1 MVGRVLLLSAA
12 VVVAGLGALLVYFY
26 AQQADE
32 RAIAELE
39 PVTVLVANRQVP
51 AGTSVAEAESGGSFE
66 QIDRPAAAVPDGAL
80 ADTSQ
85 NADDVLLTDLY
96 PGEVV
101 LGQKLGDPGGQE
113 GLGLQIPEGLIAASF
128 TFGDPNR
135 VADFIAP
142 GSDVAVFLTTRTDT
156 GAQATDPVTGGVTD
170 TGAAETT
177 RLLLPEVPVI
187 AVGTTTTGTQ
197 TQTTPDGRQQTTE
210 VNGALLTLGLSQ
222 EQLERLVLAQS
233 LGELYLGL
241 LTDTSV
247 ITPGTGVTLD
257 SLFQEGAP

>member
-1 MVGRVLLLSAA
+1 MVGRVLLLIAA
-12 VVVAGLGALLVYFY
+12 VVVAGLGALLVYQY
-26 AQQADE
+26 AQRADE
-32 RAIAELE
+32 RAIAALE

-51 AGTSVAEAESGGSFE
+51 AGTSVADAELGGSLQ

-80 ADTSQ
+80 ADTDQ
-85 NADDVLLTDLY
+85 NSDDVLLTDLY
-96 PGEVV
+96 PGEVL
-101 LGQKLGDPGGQE
+101 LGQKLGEPGGQKD
-113 GLGLQIPEGLIAASF
+113 LQIPEGLIAASF

-142 GSDVAVFLTTRTDT
+142 GSDVAVFLTTRTGD
-156 GAQATDPVTGGVTD
+156 GAQGTDPVTGEVTG

-210 VNGALLTLGLSQ
+210 VNGALLTLGLNQ
-222 EQLERLVLAQS
+222 DQLERLVLAQS

-247 ITPGTGVTLD
+247 ITPGAGVTLD
-257 SLFQEGAP
+257 GLFQEGAP